1 MSKTRLVFSLPG
13 KCCAQLCLRCPIYS
27 LILSTDVYKFGMV
40 RGGKTGAANDLTGTL
55 TTDLTVTETHIKV
68 KNYFT
73 SGISNWRS
81 RLPGPRTF
89 EAAWLSRSF
98 AGSGCDTGVEHRPR
112 NREVVGLNPA
122 RCWAFFFSF
131 LSYQYWVHTQV
142 PHGGETLLI
151 FI

>member
-1 MSKTRLVFSLPG
+1 MARLHSQVLLIGKKTERENTSIDSWVSLLQVSCFQMIVRLSKTRLVFSLPG

-73 SGISNWRS
+73 SGISNWCS
-81 RLPGPRTF
+81 RLPGPRRTF
-89 EAAWLSRSF
+89 EAAWLSRS
-98 AGSGCDTGVEHRPR
+98 S
-112 NREVVGLNPA
+112 N
-122 RCWAFFFSF
+122 
-131 LSYQYWVHTQV
+131 
-142 PHGGETLLI
+142 
-151 FI
+151 